1 MSNTS
6 TILVFSLSGF
16 SATVNYRFTLF
27 ALTLLC
33 YCLIVVVNVSLVLT
47 IILDQNLHE
56 PMYMFLCNL
65 CINGLY
71 GTAAFYPKFA
81 FDLLSDVHVI
91 SYVGC
96 FLQVFVIYTYATID
110 FSILALMAYDRYMAI
125 CRPLVYHSVMSMR
138 RIAVLISLSW
148 LIPLGCEVAVL
159 TLTSKL
165 TLCGSHIQKLYCEN
179 WSIVKLACSST
190 AANNVVG
197 LIIIAFYC
205 VHVLFIVCTYVRLV
219 NSAMKSKEGRKKFTQ
234 TCVPH
239 LLCLVNVTAAL
250 LFDTMYSRYGSASVP
265 QNLRN
270 FMAIQFLMMPPILNP
285 IIYGLILSKIR
296 YKLVTLFMKA
306 GQTFTLGLRVW
317 FINLGYCSVRNYHTD
332 LRPVYRVSH
341 FTIPQTGFRCWLYE
355 AIHECENLMYN
366 FIAYIYYMR
375 SNFKEEHVEF
385 RMEW

>member
-16 SATVNYRFTLF
+16 SATVNYRLTLF
-27 ALTLLC
+27 SLTLLC
-33 YCLIVVVNVSLVLT
+33 YCLIVVVNVSLILT
-47 IILDQNLHE
+47 IILDHNLHE
-56 PMYMFLCNL
+56 PMYIFLCNL

-96 FLQVFVIYTYATID
+96 FLQVFVIYSYATID
-110 FSILALMAYDRYMAI
+110 FSVLALMAYDRYVAI
-125 CRPLVYHSVMSMR
+125 CRPLVYHSVMSTR
-138 RIAVLISLSW
+138 RTAVLISLSW
-148 LIPLGCEVAVL
+148 LVPLGCEVVVI

-165 TLCGSHIQKLYCEN
+165 KLCGSHIQKLYCEN

-197 LIIIAFYC
+197 LIIISFYC
-205 VHVLFIVCTYVRLV
+205 AHVLFIVCTYVRLIK
-219 NSAMKSKEGRKKFTQ
+219 SALKSKESRKKFTQ

-239 LLCLVNVTAAL
+239 LLCLCNVTAAL

-270 FMAIQFLMMPPILNP
+270 FMAIQFLMMPPVLNP

-296 YKLVTLFMKA
+296 YKLVTLCIKA
-306 GQTFTLGLRVW
+306 GQTLMLGLKV
-317 FINLGYCSVRNYHTD
+317 
-332 LRPVYRVSH
+332 
-341 FTIPQTGFRCWLYE
+341 
-355 AIHECENLMYN
+355 
-366 FIAYIYYMR
+366 
-375 SNFKEEHVEF
+375 
-385 RMEW
+385 

>member
-65 CINGLY
+65 CIDGLY

-306 GQTFTLGLRVW
+306 GQTFTLGLRV
-317 FINLGYCSVRNYHTD
+317 
-332 LRPVYRVSH
+332 
-341 FTIPQTGFRCWLYE
+341 
-355 AIHECENLMYN
+355 
-366 FIAYIYYMR
+366 
-375 SNFKEEHVEF
+375 
-385 RMEW
+385 